1 MVYRS
6 GLFSDTLRTNMSRRS
21 APIAEKLA
29 DLIGQQIVNGI
40 YQPGDRLP
48 SLRELAQLHRYAKNT
63 VVSAFD
69 LLVSRGLVEPRRGSG
84 FYVSPQVRKARAVDE
99 DNGQLVRAMDT
110 VWLAREQLIRQPEVA
125 AVGDGF
131 PPIEWLADMRMDR
144 YHQKVVRTGLGSL
157 FRYGNRFGYAPLRDS
172 LVRKL
177 GVLGLAVTQNQLL
190 LTQGANDALDLV
202 IRYFVPPG
210 ATVLVDEPGY
220 YLLFGKLKL
229 AGARV
234 IGVPRLADGPDLA
247 ALESILETERPRLF
261 FTQSLAHNPT
271 GSDLSL
277 HKAYRL
283 LQLAEKHNLLL
294 VEDDPFADF
303 KPTSAVRLSM
313 LDQLER
319 TIYIGSFSKSF
330 SAALRVGYVACSAAL
345 ASDLADLKTLIHV
358 SGSEYCE
365 RMVDVMLREG
375 RYERHLVK
383 LRQKLGAATTQAQ
396 QWLDEQGC
404 PVFARSAQTLYLW
417 VRFPGVEDSLEWAQ
431 ALLAHGVKMAPGRI
445 FHLDSAAP
453 SPWSR
458 CNVATMLDPR
468 FQTAVKALLALRKN
482 AQPMAADGRS
492 ARLNVLGSESES
504 VLGDVLENA
513 PGKGLLSNPT

>member
-1 MVYRS
+1 MAE
-6 GLFSDTLRTNMSRRS
+6 TRRS
-21 APIAEKLA
+21 APIAERLA
-29 DLIGQQIVNGI
+29 DLMGQQITDGV
-40 YQPGDRLP
+40 YQPGDKLP

-69 LLVSRGLVEPRRGSG
+69 LLVSRGMIEPRRGSG
-84 FYVSPQVRKARAVDE
+84 FYVSQQLRKAKPADE
-99 DNGQLVRAMDT
+99 ESGQLVRAMDT
-110 VWLAREQLIRQPEVA
+110 VWLMREQLMSQPEVA

-144 YHQKVVRTGLGSL
+144 YYQKVVRTGLGSL

-177 GVLGLAVTQNQLL
+177 GVLGLGVHPNQLV

-234 IGVPRLADGPDLA
+234 IGVPRLADGPDLV
-247 ALESILETERPRLF
+247 ALENILATEKPRLF
-261 FTQSLAHNPT
+261 FTQSVAHNPT
-271 GSDLSL
+271 GSDISL
-277 HKAYRL
+277 PKAYRL
-283 LQLAEKHNLLL
+283 LQLAERHNLAI

-303 KPTSAVRLSM
+303 KPTSAVRLST

-330 SAALRVGYVACSAAL
+330 SAALRVGYIACSAAL
-345 ASDLADLKTLIHV
+345 ANDLADLKALIHV

-383 LRQKLGAATTQAQ
+383 LRQKLGAATEQAQ
-396 QWLDEQGC
+396 QWLDAQGC
-404 PVFARSAQTLYLW
+404 TVFARNEQTLYLW
-417 VRFPGVEDSLEWAQ
+417 VSFPGVDDSLAFAEQ
-431 ALLAHGVKMAPGRI
+431 LVQRGVKMAPGRV
-445 FHLDSAAP
+445 FHLDTAAV

-458 CNVATMLDPR
+458 CNVAAMLDPR
-468 FQTAVKALLALRKN
+468 FQNAVRELLGTPRAIR
-482 AQPMAADGRS
+482 R
-492 ARLNVLGSESES
+492 
-504 VLGDVLENA
+504 
-513 PGKGLLSNPT
+513 

>member
-1 MVYRS
+1 M
-6 GLFSDTLRTNMSRRS
+6 TAPRRS
-21 APIAEKLA
+21 APIADKLA
-29 DLIGQQIVNGI
+29 DLIGQQIADGV
-40 YQPGDRLP
+40 YQPGDKLP
-48 SLRELAQLHRYAKNT
+48 SLRALAQLHRYAKNT

-69 LLVSRGLVEPRRGSG
+69 LLVSRGLIEPRRGSG
-84 FYVSPQVRKARAVDE
+84 FYVSQQLRTAESAVE
-99 DNGQLVRAMDT
+99 DSGQLGRAMDT
-110 VWLAREQLIRQPEVA
+110 VWLAREQLVTQPDVV

-177 GVLGLAVTQNQLL
+177 GVLGLGVSPQQIV
-190 LTQGANDALDLV
+190 LTHGANDALDLV

-234 IGVPRLADGPDLA
+234 IGVPREADGPDLA
-247 ALESILETERPRLF
+247 TLENILATERPRLF

-271 GSDLSL
+271 GSDLSAP
-277 HKAYRL
+277 KAYRL
-283 LQLAEKHNLLL
+283 LQLAERHNLVI

-303 KPTSAVRLSM
+303 KPPAAVRLST

-330 SAALRVGYVACSAAL
+330 SAALRVGYVACSAEL
-345 ASDLADLKTLIHV
+345 ASDLADLKALIHV

-383 LRQKLGAATTQAQ
+383 LRQKLGAATQQAQ
-396 QWLDEQGC
+396 QWLDDHSCE
-404 PVFARSAQTLYLW
+404 VFARNAQTLYLW
-417 VRFPGVEDSLEWAQ
+417 VKFPGVDDSLRLAED
-431 ALLAHGVKMAPGRI
+431 LLPRGVKMAPGRV
-445 FHLDSAAP
+445 FQLDSSAP
-453 SPWSR
+453 SAWSR
-458 CNVATMLDPR
+458 CNVAAMLDAR
-468 FQTAVKALLALRKN
+468 FQRAFK
-482 AQPMAADGRS
+482 P
-492 ARLNVLGSESES
+492 
-504 VLGDVLENA
+504 
-513 PGKGLLSNPT
+513 

>member
-1 MVYRS
+1 MQ
-6 GLFSDTLRTNMSRRS
+6 RRS
-21 APIAEKLA
+21 APIAQKLA
-29 DLIGQQIVNGI
+29 DQIGQQITNGI
-40 YQPGDRLP
+40 YQPGDKLP
-48 SLRELAQLHRYAKNT
+48 SLRALAQLHHYAKNT
-63 VVSAFD
+63 VVAAFD
-69 LLVSRGLVEPRRGSG
+69 MLVARGLVESRRGTG
-84 FYVSPQVRKARAVDE
+84 FYVTRQIRPAVSGE
-99 DNGQLVRAMDT
+99 EESLQLSRAMDT
-110 VWLAREQLIRQPEVA
+110 VWLAREQLVSQPDVV

-157 FRYGNRFGYAPLRDS
+157 FRYGHRLGYAPLRES

-177 GVLGLAVTQNQLL
+177 GMFGLAVTPQQLV

-234 IGVPRLADGPDLA
+234 IGVPRQTDGPDLV
-247 ALESILETERPRLF
+247 ALERILATERPRLF

-277 HKAYRL
+277 AKAYRL
-283 LQLAEKHNLLL
+283 LQLADKHNLVL

-303 KPTSAVRLSM
+303 KPTTAPRLST
-313 LDQLER
+313 LDQLDR

-330 SAALRVGYVACSAAL
+330 SAALRVGFIACNPAL
-345 ASDLADLKTLIHV
+345 ASDLADIKTLIHV

-375 RYERHLVK
+375 RYERYLVK
-383 LRQKLGAATTQAQ
+383 LRQKLSAVTAQAQ

-404 PVFARSAQTLYLW
+404 TTFARNAQTLYLW
-417 VRFPGVEDSLEWAQ
+417 VCFPGVHDSLPWAQ
-431 ALLAHGVKMAPGRI
+431 TMLSRAVKMAPGRI
-445 FHLDSAAP
+445 FQLDPAAP
-453 SPWSR
+453 SPWTR
-458 CNVATMLDPR
+458 CNVAAMLDPR
-468 FQTAVKALLALRKN
+468 FQAVVRAELESGKTHPLLA
-482 AQPMAADGRS
+482 
-492 ARLNVLGSESES
+492 
-504 VLGDVLENA
+504 
-513 PGKGLLSNPT
+513 